1 MGAWLNPQRSA
12 LRSNFCFCSTCI
24 ASPPSSFNMGCQTSK
39 AAAPATAQKAPIAVT
54 EELSPTM
61 QEPKEESV
69 PQLPAEEKASSSQP
83 TVEETVEEVEKKVE
97 AALESSA
104 SAADEAKE
112 ALKEEVKQEVA
123 KEEDIKE
130 EVKEKVVDFAES
142 AKLEL
147 KGLKEEVADVPNV
160 VDTALQGEAKQ
171 PMCNLFAMC
180 GA

>member
-1 MGAWLNPQRSA
+1 
-12 LRSNFCFCSTCI
+12 
-24 ASPPSSFNMGCQTSK
+24 MGCQTSK
-39 AAAPATAQKAPIAVT
+39 AAAPAAAQKAPIAVT
-54 EELSPTM
+54 EAPADSKTSTEAPATEPLPTQELSPTM